1 MNSQEFARTCGSKVR
16 IMAVLSVILAT
27 GTFGCGIKSA
37 INTAV
42 ATVDARAADAIH
54 SLDNAIAKLAE
65 ESADWRVV
73 VTNLEKEISADVQ
86 STIRTEVQD
95 IARNTILLAG
105 AEFRCNAEFMRIRLR
120 RELTHLRNSLAE
132 SLNALLA
139 RTSISVPLLPEESPE
154 PFICSVAPSGVDMS
168 LEPERRT
175 KIDIYGF
182 DLRSRPISVGFT
194 GYGIFQAKAPVSAKV
209 FSTMM
214 RTRAKAVVPAKI
226 ITTDAFELLQSTTI
240 ITHDISNAL
249 SIISDF
255 HAVLDLTESGADI
268 PPTAREIVLSW
279 DNQIRSE
286 IPILTHEKIL
296 ECTTTEKVIS
306 PGTDTYIPPA
316 VEYTQHGGGGHP
328 DKEFDGNGPCVTLYL
343 VLTLDP
349 SRRILTATYAIHAW
363 ECPNDFDKIREDYTE
378 AFGTRTITLFQAA
391 EDERILSYNVLSSFD
406 HRYIDTNTRPDIM
419 NFGGLSPVEEL
430 EYVGDT
436 DGSEAGTKTS
446 VKVTFRQIK
455 LQIEKCQ
462 YR

>member
-1 MNSQEFARTCGSKVR
+1 MNPFGFTRICASKVR
-16 IMAVLSVILAT
+16 VAGVLALVLAI
-27 GTFGCGIKSA
+27 GSFGCGIKSA

-120 RELTHLRNSLAE
+120 RELTHLRNSLAV

-139 RTSISVPLLPEESPE
+139 RTTISVPLLPEESPE

-182 DLRSRPISVGFT
+182 DLRSRPISVGIT
-194 GYGIFQAKAPVSAKV
+194 GYGIFQAKAPVSAKM

-214 RTRAKAVVPAKI
+214 RTRARAVMPAKVI
-226 ITTDAFELLQSTTI
+226 VTEAFELLQPATI
-240 ITHDISNAL
+240 ITKDISNAL

-296 ECTTTEKVIS
+296 ECTTTEKLIS
-306 PGTDTYIPPA
+306 PGTDTFVPPA
-316 VEYTQHGGGGHP
+316 IENSPYGGHP
-328 DKEFDGNGPCVTLYL
+328 DKEFDGHGPCVTFYL
-343 VLTLDP
+343 VLNLDP
-349 SRRILTATYAIHAW
+349 SRRILTATYTIDAW
-363 ECPNDFDKIREDYTE
+363 ECPDNFDKIKKDYTE
-378 AFGTRTITLFQAA
+378 AYGSRTITLFQAA
-391 EDERILSYNVLSSFD
+391 EDERILSYNVQSSFD
-406 HRYIDTNTRPDIM
+406 HRYIDTNTRPDMM

-446 VKVTFRQIK
+446 VKVTFKQIK